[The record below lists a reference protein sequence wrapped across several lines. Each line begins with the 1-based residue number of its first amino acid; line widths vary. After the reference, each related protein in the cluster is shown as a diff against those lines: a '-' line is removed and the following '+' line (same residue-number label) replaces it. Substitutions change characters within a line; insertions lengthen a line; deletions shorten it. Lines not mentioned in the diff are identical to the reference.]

1 MAIVNRILHSSVV
14 DGPGN
19 RAVVFL
25 QGCNF
30 ACSYCHNPETIHCC
44 TNCGACVAKCPA
56 GALSIED
63 GKVSWNET
71 LCCSCDTC
79 IHICP
84 NLASPRTT
92 VMSAQQVMEQILPD
106 VPFIRGITVSGGEC
120 SLQRDFVLELFRMA
134 KEHGLSALMDS
145 NGSYDYASDPEL
157 MEVCDGVML
166 DVKAFDTKAHE
177 ALTGCGNDMVLEN
190 AVYLAKTGKL
200 EEIRT
205 VIVPDVL
212 PNSQTVEKITAL
224 LRPYLTTRSI
234 RYKIIAYR
242 KFGVRPPYQAQFR
255 SPTAEEMQGY
265 YRIAANNGFTD
276 IVLI

>member
-30 ACSYCHNPETIHCC
+30 ACSYCHNPETIHRC
-44 TNCGACVAKCPA
+44 TNCGACVAKCPT
-56 GALSIED
+56 GALSVQD
-63 GKVSWNET
+63 GKVCWNEA

-212 PNSQTVEKITAL
+212 PNSRTVEKITAL
-224 LRPYLTTRSI
+224 LRPYLATRSI

-242 KFGVRPPYQAQFR
+242 KFGVRPPYQEQFR
-255 SPTAEEMQGY
+255 SPTAEEMQSY
-265 YRIAANNGFTD
+265 YRIAAGNGFTD